1 MTTMA
6 GYPSD
11 LRYTE
16 QHEWVRADGEYA
28 TLGITQWCADKLGAV
43 GFVELPYAGEL
54 FKPGDVLTRM
64 SSDTGKKT
72 IRMPF
77 LGQVNALNQ
86 KLTDTPGHVN
96 SDPYGTGWI
105 VRLEPGDRSDV
116 DGLMDAEA
124 YEAFVAAQ
132 AG

>member
-1 MTTMA
+1 MA

-16 QHEWVRADGEYA
+16 QHEWVRADGEFV
-28 TLGITQWCADKLGAV
+28 TLGVTEFGAEELGAI

-54 FKPGDVLTRM
+54 FKPDDVLARM
-64 SSDTGKKT
+64 SSDTGAKT

-86 KLTDTPGHVN
+86 KLADTPGLVN

-105 VRLEPGDRSDV
+105 VRIEPGDHADV
-116 DGLMDAEA
+116 DALMDADA

-132 AG
+132 AQ